1 MGELFRGPPQGWAA
15 LRWEVGV
22 VFVGIV
28 LALTAQQLAD
38 TLYWRGQAS
47 QAKRAIEQELL
58 QHEADGYER
67 LAVQHC
73 LRGQLVALS
82 QRLAAHRGEWRAM
95 PMIVQQKGDW
105 QATQMVVPSAYRA
118 PIRLWPNE
126 AWETA
131 RSSGAL
137 NHLPD
142 RTVAAY
148 AEAYTLAMRNFRLQQ
163 DEDSAASKLVALAV
177 DGPISDGAR
186 IELLGALSQIDRANS
201 GMENATIQELDILR
215 PLLNHVPRQT
225 REAGVAKRMK
235 DQRGFRGECVESLK
249 FKP

>member
-1 MGELFRGPPQGWAA
+1 MGVRFPQPPQGWTA
-15 LRWEVGV
+15 LAWEVGV
-22 VFVGIV
+22 VFVGIA
-28 LALTAQQLAD
+28 LALGAQQLAD
-38 TLYWRGQAS
+38 MLYWRGQAA

-58 QHEADGYER
+58 QHEMDGYER
-67 LAVQHC
+67 LAVQRC
-73 LRGQLVALS
+73 LRNQLAILS
-82 QRLAAHRGEWRAM
+82 QRLATPRGEWQAM

-142 RTVAAY
+142 RTVATY
-148 AEAYTLAMRNFRLQQ
+148 AEAYTRAMRIYRLQQ

-177 DGPISDGAR
+177 DGPIGDESR
-186 IELLGALSQIDRANS
+186 IELLGALGLIDRANS
-201 GMENATIQELDILR
+201 GMENAAIQELDILR
-215 PLLNHVPRQT
+215 PLLKDVPSSKRD
-225 REAGVAKRMK
+225 AGVAKRMK
-235 DQRGFRGECVESLK
+235 DQRGFRGACVRTLK